1 MNREKIIEILK
12 SWKDRELADL
22 ILSYYEF
29 MKDIPHAIGIQQV
42 LEELQQ
48 VKDVLGSRKF
58 KKFVESGS
66 DGGASLWLYVN
77 LFCDKNTQIF
87 VIDPILHALLSF
99 IIDKLREKGFNITFI
114 QMESAAPEAVSGVGK
129 DIGLFHSDSDHAYD
143 SVRLEWELFSP
154 LMQDGGIYLIHDTLL
169 HFGPVEYRKYLEKN
183 NFDTTTF
190 AGETSLINIDP
201 GYKCAPAGITM
212 VRIKK

>member
-1 MNREKIIEILK
+1 MDKKIEILE

-22 ILSYYEF
+22 ILSYFEF
-29 MKDIPHAIGIQQV
+29 MKEVPHAIGIQQV

-48 VKDVLGSRKF
+48 LKDTLGDRKF
-58 KKFVESGS
+58 NKFVELGS
-66 DGGASLWLYVN
+66 DGGGSLWVYAN

-87 VIDPILHALLSF
+87 SIDTQLHPLLSF
-99 IIDKLREKGFNITFI
+99 VIDKLRKKGFNITFM
-114 QMESAAPEAVSGVGK
+114 QGSSGDIENIARVGK
-129 DIGLFHSDSDHAYD
+129 DIDLLHSDADHAYD
-143 SVRLEWELFSP
+143 SVRLEWEAYSP

-212 VRIKK
+212 VKIKK